1 MSPPPGTLAAMP
13 LIDVNGQR
21 LFYTDSGG
29 EGTAVI
35 LSHAMLLD
43 TVILEPLTDAL
54 AEAGYRTIAFDA
66 RYHGQTQSDGNEFD
80 FIDWARDFLGLAD
93 ALGIEQAIFGGESGG
108 AMVSL
113 HVPLL
118 APQRVIGMLLV
129 GPSAA
134 ASDRSETQAITA
146 SMDTWTVKGPLPE
159 AYGKIAEIAAGS
171 KEAGEALMARWWKTP
186 WHDMDKPTKAMLGRP
201 DIVDRLSEI
210 TCPAVVVNG
219 MREFFVPFD
228 RGEEVAQKLGGPVKF
243 EVVDNPKNH
252 LLSVVHDPNIVSAV
266 MRLMGQVFP
275 V

>member
-1 MSPPPGTLAAMP
+1 MATMP
-13 LIDVNGQR
+13 HIDVNGQS
-21 LFYTDSGG
+21 LYYTDSGG
-29 EGTAVI
+29 GGIPVI

-66 RYHGQTQSDGNEFD
+66 RYHGQTQADGEEFD

-93 ALGIEQAIFGGESGG
+93 ALGIERAIFGGESGG

-118 APQRVIGMLLV
+118 APERVIGMLLIGV
-129 GPSAA
+129 SAA
-134 ASDRSETQAITA
+134 ASDRSETQAINA

-159 AYGKIAEIAAGS
+159 AYGQIAEITAGS

-186 WHDMDKPTKAMLGRP
+186 WHDMDKPTKAMLERP
-201 DIVDRLSEI
+201 DIVDRLGDI
-210 TCPAVVVNG
+210 TCPAVVVHG
-219 MREFFVPFD
+219 LREFFVPINK
-228 RGEEVAQKLGGPVKF
+228 GEEVVENLGGPVEF

-266 MRLMGQVFP
+266 MRLMARLFP